1 MPVGDASPQSA
12 LCQHTVSSGR
22 TINNRCYRT
31 LPYLLST
38 HKRNGES
45 IRLQHQPSDTTSHG
59 TPDFPLSSDPA
70 GHGIPT
76 SRARK
81 YELRL
86 PLHLRA
92 LAIATT
98 SACHCNCE
106 RLPDMCTRGQISW
119 HSCLAYNT
127 GTCIHHHHHHH
138 SPPLHASATA
148 MISAGSST
156 TGNKEW

>member
-22 TINNRCYRT
+22 TINNRCSGT
-31 LPYLLST
+31 LRYLIPYLLST

-45 IRLQHQPSDTTSHG
+45 NRLQHRPSDTTSHG

-92 LAIATT
+92 LAIATA

-106 RLPDMCTRGQISW
+106 RLPEICTRGQTSW

-127 GTCIHHHHHHH
+127 GTCIHHHHHACLDHRND
-138 SPPLHASATA
+138 
-148 MISAGSST
+148 ISRI
-156 TGNKEW
+156 EYYR

>member
-22 TINNRCYRT
+22 TINNRCSGT
-31 LPYLLST
+31 LRYLIPYLLST

-45 IRLQHQPSDTTSHG
+45 NRLQHRPSDTTSHG

-70 GHGIPT
+70 GHGIPA

-86 PLHLRA
+86 PLQLRA
-92 LAIATT
+92 P
-98 SACHCNCE
+98 SRH
-106 RLPDMCTRGQISW
+106 
-119 HSCLAYNT
+119 
-127 GTCIHHHHHHH
+127 
-138 SPPLHASATA
+138 LHAWPDQLAFLFGIKYWYMYTSPSPSTSSFSAA
-148 MISAGSST
+148 ACLGHRNISAGSST
-156 TGNKEW
+156 TGNKE